1 MSISEK
7 HLITLEFDKIRLLL
21 ADSCPIKCAQGRALS
36 LSPETE
42 PDLVRK
48 KLRRTTDALR
58 LYDAKGMPAF
68 GNVCD
73 VRDIC
78 EKAVKGASL
87 TPRELLEVAGIL
99 RSSRMLLDYIRA
111 NKLFDTCIDEIFER
125 LIPNRPIEDKISR
138 SIISEELIA
147 DDASAALSDIRRKIR
162 GANSKLKETLLKYTS
177 GAYSKYLQENLV
189 TQRSGRYVIPVKAEH
204 RGDVPGLIHDTSS
217 SGATI
222 FVEPMAVV
230 DANNELM
237 MLQSKEQHEIERILY
252 ELSEQVASIAP
263 SLFLNF
269 ENICEL
275 GFIFACAA
283 LSDRMDAREP
293 IITDDKKQIK
303 LINARH
309 PLISKSTVVP
319 ITVSIGDGYDTLIIT
334 GPNTGGKTVTLKT
347 LGLLA
352 AMAQSGLHIPC
363 DEGSS
368 VFVFDRILANIGDE
382 QSIEQSLSTFS
393 SHMVAIADM
402 IRTKTS
408 RSLVLFD
415 ELGAGTDPVEGAAL
429 AIAIIEDVRAAGAL
443 CASTTHYPE
452 LKFYALDTEGV
463 CNASS
468 EFDVKT
474 LRPTYRLII
483 GTPGKSSAFEI
494 SAKLGIPENIISR
507 AGELISED
515 NKRMESVIGE
525 LEAARQE
532 AEQNR
537 RETEAL
543 KSEYE
548 RFKLDAEKE
557 IEKKRKDA
565 DRELE
570 RAKQKALNLV
580 QSATASSDFI
590 MGQLDKLQK
599 QRDSERLG
607 DELERARKEIREHLR
622 VNQDKFDPVEVPVIK
637 NYVLPRKLRRGD
649 EVYIV
654 SLGKR
659 AVVIED
665 PDRSDKV
672 SVQAGIIKTKVK
684 ISDLQLLEESQKQ
697 SSKEQNSSARGIKAS
712 VSRDFRDE
720 IDLRGM
726 TTDEAWCK
734 VDKYFDEAMIAG
746 FHTVR
751 LIHGKG
757 TGALKNG
764 LWKILRT
771 DSRVRTFRIGQFGEG
786 DGGVTVVELK

>member
-7 HLITLEFDKIRLLL
+7 HLITLEFDKIRALL
-21 ADSCPIKCAQGRALS
+21 ADSCPIQCAQSRALT
-36 LSPETE
+36 LVPETE
-42 PDLVRK
+42 PELVVK

-58 LYDAKGMPAF
+58 LYDTKGMPSF
-68 GNVCD
+68 GYVCD
-73 VRDIC
+73 IRDVC
-78 EKAVKGASL
+78 EKAVKGAAL
-87 TPRELLEVAGIL
+87 TPRELLEIGGIL
-99 RSSRMLLDYIRA
+99 RSSRMLLDYIRS

-125 LIPNRPIEDKISR
+125 LIPNRPLEDRISR
-138 SIISEELIA
+138 SIISEDLIA
-147 DDASAALSDIRRKIR
+147 DEASSTLADIRRKIR

-177 GAYSKYLQENLV
+177 GAYSKFLQENLV

-263 SLFLNF
+263 SLYLNF

-275 GFIFACAA
+275 GFIFACAS
-283 LSDRMDAREP
+283 LSDRMDACEP
-293 IITDDKKQIK
+293 TITEKKEIK

-309 PLISKSTVVP
+309 PLISKKSVVP
-319 ITVSIGDGYDTLIIT
+319 ITVSLGDGYDTLIIT

-368 VFVFDRILANIGDE
+368 TFVFDRILANIGDE

-402 IRTKTS
+402 IRTRTS

-494 SAKLGIPENIISR
+494 SSKLGIPAEIISR

-525 LEAARQE
+525 LEAARQQAEENKRESARLKAEYESFKLE
-532 AEQNR
+532 AE
-537 RETEAL
+537 
-543 KSEYE
+543 K
-548 RFKLDAEKE
+548 D

-565 DRELE
+565 ERELE
-570 RAKQKALNLV
+570 RAKQKALSLV
-580 QSATASSDFI
+580 SSATASSDFI
-590 MGQLDKLQK
+590 MDQLDKLQK

-607 DELERARKEIREHLR
+607 DELARARKEIREHLR
-622 VNQDKFDPVEVPVIK
+622 ANQDKFDPVEVPVIK
-637 NYVLPRKLRRGD
+637 DYVLPRKIRRGD

-659 AVVIED
+659 AVATED
-665 PDRSDKV
+665 QGSSDKIA
-672 SVQAGIIKTKVK
+672 VQAGIIKTKVK
-684 ISDLQLLEESQKQ
+684 ITDLQLLEESQKVAV
-697 SSKEQNSSARGIKAS
+697 KEQNASAKGIRAS

-726 TTDEAWCK
+726 TTDEAWSK
-734 VDKYFDEAMIAG
+734 VDKYFDEASLTG

-771 DSRVRTFRIGQFGEG
+771 EPRVKSFRIGQFGEG

>member
-1 MSISEK
+1 
-7 HLITLEFDKIRLLL
+7 
-21 ADSCPIKCAQGRALS
+21 
-36 LSPETE
+36 
-42 PDLVRK
+42 
-48 KLRRTTDALR
+48 
-58 LYDAKGMPAF
+58 
-68 GNVCD
+68 
-73 VRDIC
+73 
-78 EKAVKGASL
+78 
-87 TPRELLEVAGIL
+87 
-99 RSSRMLLDYIRA
+99 
-111 NKLFDTCIDEIFER
+111 
-125 LIPNRPIEDKISR
+125 
-138 SIISEELIA
+138 
-147 DDASAALSDIRRKIR
+147 
-162 GANSKLKETLLKYTS
+162 
-177 GAYSKYLQENLV
+177 
-189 TQRSGRYVIPVKAEH
+189 
-204 RGDVPGLIHDTSS
+204 
-217 SGATI
+217 
-222 FVEPMAVV
+222 
-230 DANNELM
+230 
-237 MLQSKEQHEIERILY
+237 
-252 ELSEQVASIAP
+252 
-263 SLFLNF
+263 
-269 ENICEL
+269 
-275 GFIFACAA
+275 
-283 LSDRMDAREP
+283 
-293 IITDDKKQIK
+293 
-303 LINARH
+303 
-309 PLISKSTVVP
+309 
-319 ITVSIGDGYDTLIIT
+319 
-334 GPNTGGKTVTLKT
+334 
-347 LGLLA
+347 
-352 AMAQSGLHIPC
+352 MAQSGLHIPC

-565 DRELE
+565 ERELE
-570 RAKQKALNLV
+570 RARQKALNLV

-590 MGQLDKLQK
+590 MCQLDKLQK

-697 SSKEQNSSARGIKAS
+697 SSKEQNSSARGIKAA

-726 TTDEAWCK
+726 TTDEAWSK
-734 VDKYFDEAMIAG
+734 VDKYFDEAMITG